1 MSISGGTLTG
11 LIQDKERLLIQIYNA
26 EVAEL
31 VDAHDSG
38 SCEGN
43 LVEVRVFSSAPFS
56 TGGVKVVMLLHNRY

>member
-1 MSISGGTLTG
+1 M
-11 LIQDKERLLIQIYNA
+11 LLIYKA

-56 TGGVKVVMLLHNRY
+56 NGREKAAMLLHNRY